1 MMPKPHLKL
10 SKHRYYDCSK
20 QIFSTFKYYG
30 KMASHEFDGSFLQS
44 LSIDD
49 SNYVTSQTRYEET
62 YDNDDDYME
71 IDNTLDLGPPP
82 SNYDTPP
89 PEHGNVDRLTPT
101 TRLQEYIASPFQ
113 STPISKDEGANL
125 GGMKSFFMKKEDED
139 NSSVVNDREMTE
151 TKNSGSDNDNNDS
164 EVQERENGQEIDQ
177 DYSRNASVVSSIS
190 HSILSPTTLGAK
202 LAIMPRQ
209 KLLLPSNMD
218 NHESIDYEID
228 TNSNNESYSTNY
240 DTFGNYRSTPEL
252 KHRTGQRNMS
262 SFSSSDANAF
272 FANKSN
278 RNNDIEEYTYNPI
291 NGDYDSNDSRST
303 INNSMNQSYMYRKN
317 MNKFPVNNIFSPTS
331 NSWTTPLQVHH
342 HHYYTTP
349 INQSATQL
357 ANPSQ
362 TEILSQIQL
371 QTGQL
376 QHRDPGLIQ
385 VLDPNQSYNFHSQ
398 NRDIS
403 LPLPWEAN
411 SSPLEKASYILSSY
425 LQLIINFVATC
436 YAAYLVYSII
446 QTVRQDIK
454 HKLSQQISNVL
465 VEIESCKRSYNDNN
479 CSPDLIV
486 PILEK
491 PCAYWLKCM
500 NQDPYNGGGNKSLIS
515 AETVGMI
522 INSLIEPLSFKFFL
536 VMFGFV
542 LLIFACNFTFGFIRA
557 KSYYGWNKERNGAQP
572 AIEK

>member
-1 MMPKPHLKL
+1 
-10 SKHRYYDCSK
+10 
-20 QIFSTFKYYG
+20 
-30 KMASHEFDGSFLQS
+30 MASHDFDGSFLQS

-49 SNYVTSQTRYEET
+49 TNYVTSQTRYET
-62 YDNDDDYME
+62 CDDDDDYME

-82 SNYDTPP
+82 TVFHTPS
-89 PEHGNVDRLTPT
+89 PEHLKVDRLTPT
-101 TRLQEYIASPFQ
+101 TRMQEFIASPFQ
-113 STPISKDEGANL
+113 STPINKDEGTSL
-125 GGMKSFFMKKEDED
+125 GGLKDLFIRKEQNDKS
-139 NSSVVNDREMTE
+139 STYNDKEMT
-151 TKNSGSDNDNNDS
+151 KIYNSDTDDGNS
-164 EVQERENGQEIDQ
+164 EVENKEGEMEEGAEYGGRRKD
-177 DYSRNASVVSSIS
+177 STVSSFS

-209 KLLLPSNMD
+209 KLILPSNMD
-218 NHESIDYEID
+218 HDGSIDYEVE
-228 TNSNNESYSTNY
+228 TNPNNESYSTNY

-262 SFSSSDANAF
+262 SFNSSDANAF

-278 RNNDIEEYTYNPI
+278 RNNDTEEYTYNPT
-291 NGDYDSNDSRST
+291 NGGYDSNESSNI
-303 INNSMNQSYMYRKN
+303 INNSMNQSYMYKTQ
-317 MNKFPVNNIFSPTS
+317 MNKYPAINSNLFSPTNS
-331 NSWTTPLQVHH
+331 SWTTPMQVHH
-342 HHYYTTP
+342 HHYYSTP
-349 INQSATQL
+349 INQSTTQL
-357 ANPSQ
+357 HNPSQ
-362 TEILSQIQL
+362 TEI
-371 QTGQL
+371 
-376 QHRDPGLIQ
+376 QHQDMDQ
-385 VLDPNQSYNFHSQ
+385 VQRHDSTRMQMLDPSQSYNLQRMQ

-411 SSPLEKASYILSSY
+411 SSPLEKTSYMLSSY
-425 LQLIINFVATC
+425 LQLIINFIATC

-446 QTVRQDIK
+446 QTVHQDIK

-465 VEIESCKRSYNDNN
+465 VEIESCRRSYNENN
-479 CSPDLIV
+479 CSPELIV

-542 LLIFACNFTFGFIRA
+542 LLVFACNFTFGFIRA
-557 KSYYGWNKERNGAQP
+557 KSYYGWTRPKKDSTEVKLFNAEVN
-572 AIEK
+572 